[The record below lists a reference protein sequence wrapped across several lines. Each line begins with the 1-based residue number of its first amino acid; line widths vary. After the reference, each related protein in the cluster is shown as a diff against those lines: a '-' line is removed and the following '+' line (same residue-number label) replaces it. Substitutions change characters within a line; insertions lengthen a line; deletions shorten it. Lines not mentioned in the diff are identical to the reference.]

1 MGKKEILKMNGLE
14 AMRAHD
20 ATCKPEENWL
30 PHKGVAKFGNII
42 KRFYNYLL
50 NSLKVVIIG
59 KNK

>member
-1 MGKKEILKMNGLE
+1 MNGLE